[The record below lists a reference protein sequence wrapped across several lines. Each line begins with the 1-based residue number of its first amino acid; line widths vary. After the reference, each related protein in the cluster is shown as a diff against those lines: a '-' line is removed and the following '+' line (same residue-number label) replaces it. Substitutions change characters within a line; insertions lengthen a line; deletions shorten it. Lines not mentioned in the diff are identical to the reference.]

1 MKKKIKILAIILAR
15 SGSKQLPNKNT
26 KLFFRKPLIC
36 HTFEVLKKSKIFHRI
51 ILSTNSKKYIKLAKK
66 NKIEAPFVRPKKLS
80 TSKSNAIDSL
90 KHAMEYVKKT
100 DREYDYVQYVMP
112 TTPLKEVKDFK
123 KALQLIIKKS
133 ADMIVS
139 VSKSSKPKEWF
150 NSIGKNRSLKS
161 WAKYSISQKNRQ
173 EFKDAYSING
183 CIYLAKWNVF
193 FKKKNW
199 FKQKTFAYVMPKNRS
214 IDIDDINDFREAEY
228 YYKKK

>member
-1 MKKKIKILAIILAR
+1 M
-15 SGSKQLPNKNT
+15 QWN
-26 KLFFRKPLIC
+26 
-36 HTFEVLKKSKIFHRI
+36 
-51 ILSTNSKKYIKLAKK
+51 
-66 NKIEAPFVRPKKLS
+66 
-80 TSKSNAIDSL
+80 
-90 KHAMEYVKKT
+90 
-100 DREYDYVQYVMP
+100 
-112 TTPLKEVKDFK
+112 KDFK

-150 NSIGKNRSLKS
+150 NSIGKNRSLKT
-161 WAKYSISQKNRQ
+161 WAKYSISKKNRQ